1 MEIKSKDF
9 SLQEEFSVIEKT
21 LTIKEAKAQN
31 ATHYPRI
38 VLRNGRGQVAQPISE
53 ELALKS
59 GFPKRNLPVEYKIG
73 VGDTITFSRLIEN
86 NRSTL
91 NKTKNWP
98 KQTVATKYKLGIGDT
113 LVLTIIKKDF
123 ETSAV
128 TPMGSEQN
136 QSVII
141 NYKNDSPT
149 SKGRVDR

>member
-1 MEIKSKDF
+1 MNKLLNYILILFLASSLTSCSKVLQSVDLEIKSKDF

-59 GFPKRNLPVEYKIG
+59 GFPRNLPVEYKIG

-91 NKTKNWP
+91 NKQNWP

-113 LVLTIIKKDF
+113 LVLTIIKR
-123 ETSAV
+123 TLRQV
-128 TPMGSEQN
+128 L
-136 QSVII
+136 
-141 NYKNDSPT
+141 
-149 SKGRVDR
+149 